1 MRIDR
6 AFDDRQAQPRREQ
19 VFQLFPDKFGV
30 RFFVFHGF
38 SFRSGYWGKR
48 EKSRGTI
55 SKIPGSSR
63 NMVPLFGATRA
74 SARRGVFTDCAGAV
88 PQALLPVQFAPLRG
102 AVGAC
107 FSAPSSRT
115 CGHLVVAQL
124 AASLV
129 RKTLEL
135 IEECFW
141 LSFRAKRGICFFLC
155 FCRDT
160 RENAKLTAKA
170 RGIRSRPPAKRKRA
184 KLWSRRSFTQNHY
197 TRTKIFCK
205 CYFQQP

>member
-38 SFRSGYWGKR
+38 SFRSGYWGK
-48 EKSRGTI
+48 EKKVGARYRRFRAAAGI
-55 SKIPGSSR
+55 W
-63 NMVPLFGATRA
+63 VPLFGATRA
-74 SARRGVFTDCAGAV
+74 SVRRGVFTDCARALA
-88 PQALLPVQFAPLRG
+88 QALLPVQFAPLRG

-115 CGHLVVAQL
+115 CGHLVVTQL

-135 IEECFW
+135 IEECLWF
-141 LSFRAKRGICFFLC
+141 SFRAKRGICFF
-155 FCRDT
+155 FAFVGTPGKT
-160 RENAKLTAKA
+160 R
-170 RGIRSRPPAKRKRA
+170 S
-184 KLWSRRSFTQNHY
+184 
-197 TRTKIFCK
+197 
-205 CYFQQP
+205 

>member
-1 MRIDR
+1 MTERR
-6 AFDDRQAQPRREQ
+6 RRGASWSSNCFQTSSAFG
-19 VFQLFPDKFGV
+19 FLFF
-30 RFFVFHGF
+30 
-38 SFRSGYWGKR
+38 
-48 EKSRGTI
+48 TI
-55 SKIPGSSR
+55 SKIPVSSR

-74 SARRGVFTDCAGAV
+74 SARRGVFTDSARALA
-88 PQALLPVQFAPLRG
+88 QALLPVQLAPLRG

-107 FSAPSSRT
+107 FRAPSSRT

-135 IEECFW
+135 IEECFC

-160 RENAKLTAKA
+160 SGKLLSSLKNVFACHSE
-170 RGIRSRPPAKRKRA
+170 RSEESAFFFAFVGTPGKT
-184 KLWSRRSFTQNHY
+184 RS
-197 TRTKIFCK
+197 
-205 CYFQQP
+205 